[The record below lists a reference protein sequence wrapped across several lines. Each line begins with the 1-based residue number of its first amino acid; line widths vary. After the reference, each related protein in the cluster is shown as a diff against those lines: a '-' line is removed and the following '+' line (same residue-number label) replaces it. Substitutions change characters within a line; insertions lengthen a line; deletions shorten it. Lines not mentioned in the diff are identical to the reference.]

1 MKLSDVLRYV
11 AMFRAL
17 HTNVRHEHNRSPHK
31 FILLYSMCVL
41 YDKGSLKTAR
51 IALDDGLLNAWRA
64 EFWEN
69 WARWVQNEHHQC
81 KFATPF
87 YHMRSEP
94 VLACEVAAKKRAESL
109 ELRLRRIREN
119 VEYVEIDDALA
130 VLLRQ
135 PETNRLLRD
144 VLLGQLF
151 EIL

>member
-1 MKLSDVLRYV
+1 MKLSDVLRYA

-17 HTNVRHEHNRSPHK
+17 HTSITREHNRAPHK
-31 FILLYSMCVL
+31 FILLYSLCAL

-51 IALDDGLLNAWRA
+51 LALDDDLLDAWQA
-64 EFWEN
+64 EFREN
-69 WARWVQNEHHQC
+69 WAKWVHKEYHQR
-81 KFATPF
+81 KFVTPF
-87 YHMRSEP
+87 YYMRSEP
-94 VLACEVAAKKRAESL
+94 FWRIKLRENAAEEFGLA
-109 ELRLRRIREN
+109 LRRIRES

-130 VLLRQ
+130 ALLRQ

>member
-1 MKLSDVLRYV
+1 MKLSDVLRYA

-17 HTNVRHEHNRSPHK
+17 HTSITREHNRAPHK
-31 FILLYSMCVL
+31 FILLYSLCAL

-51 IALDDGLLNAWRA
+51 LALDDDLLDAWQA
-64 EFWEN
+64 EFREN
-69 WARWVQNEHHQC
+69 WAKWVRNEYHQR
-81 KFATPF
+81 KFVTPF
-87 YHMRSEP
+87 YYMRSEP
-94 VLACEVAAKKRAESL
+94 FWRVKLRENAAEEFGLA
-109 ELRLRRIREN
+109 LRRIRES

-130 VLLRQ
+130 ALLRQ

>member
-1 MKLSDVLRYV
+1 MKLFDLLRYA

-17 HTNVRHEHNRSPHK
+17 HTNVRYEHNRSPHK
-31 FILLYSMCVL
+31 FILLYSLCVL

-51 IALDDGLLNAWRA
+51 LVLDDDLLDAWQA
-64 EFWEN
+64 EFREN
-69 WARWVQNEHHQC
+69 WAKWVRNEYHQR
-81 KFATPF
+81 KFVTPF
-87 YHMRSEP
+87 YYMRSEP
-94 VLACEVAAKKRAESL
+94 FWRIKLRENAAKEFGLA
-109 ELRLRRIREN
+109 LRRIRES

>member
-1 MKLSDVLRYV
+1 MKLFDVLHYA

-17 HTNVRHEHNRSPHK
+17 HTSITREHNRAPHK
-31 FILLYSMCVL
+31 FILLYSLCAL

-51 IALDDGLLNAWRA
+51 LVLDDDLLDAWQA
-64 EFWEN
+64 EFREN
-69 WARWVQNEHHQC
+69 WAKWVHNAYHQR
-81 KFATPF
+81 KFVTPF
-87 YHMRSEP
+87 YYMRSEP
-94 VLACEVAAKKRAESL
+94 FWRIKLRENAAEEFGLA
-109 ELRLRRIREN
+109 LRRIRES

-130 VLLRQ
+130 ALLRQ

>member
-1 MKLSDVLRYV
+1 MKLFDVLRYA

-17 HTNVRHEHNRSPHK
+17 HTNVRYEHNRSPHK
-31 FILLYSMCVL
+31 FILLYSLCVL

-51 IALDDGLLNAWRA
+51 LVLDDDLLDAWQA
-64 EFWEN
+64 EFREN
-69 WARWVQNEHHQC
+69 WAKWVRNEYHQR
-81 KFATPF
+81 KFVTPF
-87 YHMRSEP
+87 YYMRSEP
-94 VLACEVAAKKRAESL
+94 FWRIKLRENAAEEFGLA
-109 ELRLRRIREN
+109 LRRIRES

-130 VLLRQ
+130 ALLRQ

>member
-1 MKLSDVLRYV
+1 MKLSDVLRYA

-17 HTNVRHEHNRSPHK
+17 HTSATREHNRAPHK
-31 FILLYSMCVL
+31 FILLHSLCVL
-41 YDKGSLKTAR
+41 YDKGSLKTGR
-51 IALDDGLLNAWRA
+51 LVLNDELLGVWRT
-64 EFWEN
+64 EFREN
-69 WARWVQNEHHQC
+69 WARWVQNEYHQR
-81 KFATPF
+81 KFVTPF

-94 VLACEVAAKKRAESL
+94 FWRVKLRDGKAETFGLALK
-109 ELRLRRIREN
+109 RIRES

-130 VLLRQ
+130 ALLRQ

>member
-1 MKLSDVLRYV
+1 MKLFDLLRYA

-17 HTNVRHEHNRSPHK
+17 HTNVRYKHNRSPHK
-31 FILLYSMCVL
+31 FILLYSLCVL

-51 IALDDGLLNAWRA
+51 LVLDDDLLDAWQA
-64 EFWEN
+64 EFREN
-69 WARWVQNEHHQC
+69 WAKWVRNEYHQR
-81 KFATPF
+81 KFVTPF
-87 YHMRSEP
+87 YYMRSEP
-94 VLACEVAAKKRAESL
+94 FWRIKLRENAAKEFGLA
-109 ELRLRRIREN
+109 LRRIRES

>member
-94 VLACEVAAKKRAESL
+94 CWHVK
-109 ELRLRRIREN
+109 LREETGGEFGTSLRRIREN

>member
-64 EFWEN
+64 ECWEN

-94 VLACEVAAKKRAESL
+94 FWHVK
-109 ELRLRRIREN
+109 LREETGGEFGTSLRRIREN